1 MVARVWLGVDARAK
15 MMSKS
20 ILVDEARFWAG
31 DLCSLA
37 YERCVILSN
46 PYFISRGQGRCDR
59 AKGGV
64 LDVKGTIEQVIN
76 VFMGQ

>member
-46 PYFISRGQGRCDR
+46 PYFISRG
-59 AKGGV
+59 
-64 LDVKGTIEQVIN
+64 
-76 VFMGQ
+76 